1 MIPGAIIT
9 EWRAHSPWTSAAHVE
24 QDLIIA
30 RALVELYSAPEF
42 STHML
47 FRGGTALHKL
57 VLHPSARYS
66 EDLDFVQ
73 MKPEPIGPV
82 LDMIRTRLD
91 PWLGAPRHER
101 TVRGT
106 TLTYRMQSELP
117 PVTPLRLK
125 IEINTREH
133 FQVFD
138 VERRAFAVETRW
150 FTGACDIPTYALDE
164 LLGTKLRALYQRR
177 KGRDLFDLWLGL
189 TQGGADAARVIQAF
203 HAYLA
208 AEGHSVSAGQL
219 RQNLVAKMSDAA
231 FLSDVPSLLRPGIAY
246 DASEAHALVERD
258 LIARL

>member
-73 MKPEPIGPV
+73 MKPEPIGPT
-82 LDMIRTRLD
+82 LDIIRARLD
-91 PWLGAPRHER
+91 PWLGTPRHEH
-101 TVRGT
+101 TARGT
-106 TLTYRMQSELP
+106 TLTYRVQSELP

-133 FQVFD
+133 FQVFE
-138 VERRAFAVETRW
+138 VERRAFAVESRW
-150 FTGACDIPTYALDE
+150 FTGACDIPIYALDE

-177 KGRDLFDLWLGL
+177 KGRDMFDLWLGL
-189 TQGGADAARVIQAF
+189 TQGGADATRVVQAF
-203 HAYLA
+203 HAYLT
-208 AEGHSVSAGQL
+208 AEGHSVSAAQL
-219 RQNLVAKMSDAA
+219 RQNLAAKMKDAA
-231 FLSDVPSLLRPGIAY
+231 FLSDVPTLLQPGVAY
-246 DASEAHALVERD
+246 DPSEANALVERE
-258 LIARL
+258 LLTQL

>member
-24 QDLIIA
+24 HDLIIA
-30 RALVELYSAPEF
+30 RALVEFYSAPEF
-42 STHML
+42 SAHML

-57 VLHPSARYS
+57 VLHPAARYS

-73 MKPEPIGPV
+73 TKPEPIGPV
-82 LDMIRTRLD
+82 LDIVRARLD
-91 PWLGAPRHER
+91 PWLGEPRHQHSA
-101 TVRGT
+101 RGT
-106 TLTYRMQSELP
+106 TLTYRVQSELP

-133 FQVFD
+133 FQVCG
-138 VERRAFAVETRW
+138 VERRAFAVESRW

-189 TQGGADAARVIQAF
+189 TQGGADAARVAEAF
-203 HAYLA
+203 HALPRGERSLNFGRTVAPKPLGEDERCSVPQRRASVAEARGRLRRQRSTLA
-208 AEGHSVSAGQL
+208 G
-219 RQNLVAKMSDAA
+219 RT
-231 FLSDVPSLLRPGIAY
+231 
-246 DASEAHALVERD
+246 
-258 LIARL
+258 